1 MCALLL
7 CLFSI
12 WVFEVCVLQSKVRK
26 EHQVCPN
33 NTATAVHILLSSL
46 GPNTH
51 AGWSFSVIVWPAAPP
66 LLFHFGGK
74 IGEERWSYGTEQR
87 QKNDRRRPYM
97 SLSAGGSVKICHASL
112 IVDEA
117 TTNAPDTWTRWR
129 GKPSRKHKDL
139 SLWCQWC
146 VVFSAAHLC
155 RSFSS
160 LNPHMAR
167 LHCKRMGH
175 CIKCT
180 IAIINNCIPFAWVVI
195 LKPLTPFATLTLA
208 WLTQGSG
215 THHDTNMHP
224 GWMDSNLAFLSF
236 FIDPKNLP
244 SISYLIQACKCKYII
259 SIWIKRQTN
268 TCGTV
273 SSDVSLW

>member
-1 MCALLL
+1 
-7 CLFSI
+7 
-12 WVFEVCVLQSKVRK
+12 
-26 EHQVCPN
+26 
-33 NTATAVHILLSSL
+33 
-46 GPNTH
+46 
-51 AGWSFSVIVWPAAPP
+51 
-66 LLFHFGGK
+66 
-74 IGEERWSYGTEQR
+74 
-87 QKNDRRRPYM
+87 M
-97 SLSAGGSVKICHASL
+97 SLSAGGSVKICYAFL
-112 IVDEA
+112 IVDKA

-129 GKPSRKHKDL
+129 GKASRKHKDL
-139 SLWCQWC
+139 SHWCQRC

-175 CIKCT
+175 CTKCT
-180 IAIINNCIPFAWVVI
+180 IAIINNCIPFAGVVI

-224 GWMDSNLAFLSF
+224 GWMDSNLAFILSLLTLKTYPPF
-236 FIDPKNLP
+236 LTLYRPVSV
-244 SISYLIQACKCKYII
+244 SIIII
-259 SIWIKRQTN
+259 SIWIQRQTN